1 MLCNLVS
8 TFLLLYKVKFIARHT
23 TFTLHCKVL
32 KLCYSSFMKGS
43 PQTDCPITKV
53 ATLLS
58 DTWTMLIMH
67 ALTEGPKRFCELE
80 IALPGISTRTLTL
93 KLQKL
98 SAEGLIEKKENL
110 YQATKKGAGLKIIE
124 KAMKKY
130 SEMYL
135 D

>member
-1 MLCNLVS
+1 
-8 TFLLLYKVKFIARHT
+8 
-23 TFTLHCKVL
+23 
-32 KLCYSSFMKGS
+32 MKGVHDS
-43 PQTDCPITKV
+43 PCPITKV

-80 IALPGISTRTLTL
+80 AALSGISTRTLTL

-98 SAEGLIEKKENL
+98 TSEDLIEKTQAGV
-110 YQATKKGAGLKIIE
+110 YQATKKGSGLKIIE
-124 KAMKKY
+124 RAMKKY
-130 SEMYL
+130 SELYL

>member
-1 MLCNLVS
+1 
-8 TFLLLYKVKFIARHT
+8 
-23 TFTLHCKVL
+23 
-32 KLCYSSFMKGS
+32 MKGEQ
-43 PQTDCPITKV
+43 QTDCPITKV
-53 ATLLS
+53 AVLLS

-80 IALPGISTRTLTL
+80 ASLPGISTRTLTL

-98 SAEGLIEKKENL
+98 TAEELIEKSESH

-130 SEMYL
+130 SEQYL
-135 D
+135 